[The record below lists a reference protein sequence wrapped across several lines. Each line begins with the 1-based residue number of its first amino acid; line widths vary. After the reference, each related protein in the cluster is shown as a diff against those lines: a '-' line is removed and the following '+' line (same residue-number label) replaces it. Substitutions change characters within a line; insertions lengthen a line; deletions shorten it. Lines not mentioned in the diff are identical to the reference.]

1 MHTVKIETLT
11 PLWTGDSKRSGKN
24 LRETGIIGSLR
35 WWYEILVRSLGGY
48 VCDPTSGKCK
58 KDKKRCEVC
67 ELFGCTGWGRK
78 FKLEINTR
86 EEDIEYIDGINVYSQ
101 RKKRGK
107 KQKRPFSGI
116 ATKNNRY
123 ITLNFIPL
131 KEVSY
136 VELRRLKCT
145 LKFIAEY
152 GALGGRISQGNGVIR
167 IVNNSSENLDY
178 FRVKNSGRNGQ
189 SVYSLENFVIWKFKI
204 SFTAAVEDLLKE
216 KAFPLIDDKNY
227 AEMKEVW
234 NNCHMLP
241 IGFHVRDAIRPV
253 VKNHHNNHYDLV
265 GKGGGGSRIFVSH
278 GYQNDEDESMEFRVF
293 GFFEKGEEEVCE
305 EIKNCISNWLWK
317 YGAEKDGDLP
327 CEEIKKCIS
336 NWLSAYLV
344 AHEKGFDI
352 KEINPISKET
362 GREIIERGII

>member
-11 PLWTGDSKRSGKN
+11 PLWTGNSKGSGEN

-265 GKGGGGSRIFVSH
+265 GKGGRGSRIFVSH

-305 EIKNCISNWLWK
+305 EIKNCISNWL
-317 YGAEKDGDLP
+317 
-327 CEEIKKCIS
+327 
-336 NWLSAYLV
+336 SAYLV